1 MQIQHNA
8 NRPVSRSV
16 QAQASGA
23 RLPSSACRGQLGP
36 APLAGLF
43 LFFDPLPIVARY
55 ALAPISIDPNTVFN
69 RSVHAPP
76 KLVRGAGIK
85 IRVAHLLHAI

>member
-1 MQIQHNA
+1 MQIQQNA
-8 NRPVSRSV
+8 NRPVSRSD

-36 APLAGLF
+36 AQLAGLF
-43 LFFDPLPIVARY
+43 LFFDPLPIALRAR
-55 ALAPISIDPNTVFN
+55 ADLNPNTCLQSID
-69 RSVHAPP
+69 AA

>member
-1 MQIQHNA
+1 
-8 NRPVSRSV
+8 
-16 QAQASGA
+16 
-23 RLPSSACRGQLGP
+23 
-36 APLAGLF
+36 

-69 RSVHAPP
+69 RSVQAPP

>member
-8 NRPVSRSV
+8 NRPVSPRD

-43 LFFDPLPIVARY
+43 LLFDPLPIALRARADLNRSQY
-55 ALAPISIDPNTVFN
+55 SLRSID
-69 RSVHAPP
+69 AA
-76 KLVRGAGIK
+76 KLVHGAGIK

>member
-8 NRPVSRSV
+8 NRPVSRSD

-23 RLPSSACRGQLGP
+23 RLPSSACPGQLGP
-36 APLAGLF
+36 VPLAG

-55 ALAPISIDPNTVFN
+55 ALAPISIDPNTVFESIDACAAKT
-69 RSVHAPP
+69 RA
-76 KLVRGAGIK
+76 R
-85 IRVAHLLHAI
+85 RWY